1 MGPKR
6 SFYLR
11 KCINRLFAGNLLHS
25 VMKSD
30 AWARTRWRNDWN
42 KVTDQVKNHVHSAN
56 QPKTMNSQKEKTKAK
71 KKMISLFGMLFFLLF
86 FYKKTTT
93 ERLSFFCYPLQLFLA
108 IGHSCAVIL
117 CILWA
122 FFLLSLLRLHLL
134 HKSYS
139 EKKTARREKERECK
153 RHRKR
158 AKKSEKEW
166 ERLSKIRRNRRKN
179 RDKAHQLHPKNP
191 MQKQKNHLKFMLTA
205 IQCNEMYYCS
215 ISVVRTLVWK
225 SV

>member
-1 MGPKR
+1 M
-6 SFYLR
+6 
-11 KCINRLFAGNLLHS
+11 HS
-25 VMKSD
+25 VMKSN

-86 FYKKTTT
+86 FYKKPTT

-122 FFLLSLLRLHLL
+122 IFFCYLCYGFIYCTNLIRKRKLHD
-134 HKSYS
+134 
-139 EKKTARREKERECK
+139 ERKKECVRDRGRERE
-153 RHRKR
+153 R
-158 AKKSEKEW
+158 AGKSEKEQ
-166 ERLSKIRRNRRKN
+166 ERARK
-179 RDKAHQLHPKNP
+179 
-191 MQKQKNHLKFMLTA
+191 T
-205 IQCNEMYYCS
+205 E
-215 ISVVRTLVWK
+215 
-225 SV
+225 